1 MIGTY
6 QLFQVAVTITTY
18 IMFNILIT
26 GMNRRNKIEFATIIL
41 TEISLPLG

>member
-6 QLFQVAVTITTY
+6 QLFQVAITTY

-26 GMNRRNKIEFATIIL
+26 GMKRRNKIEFATIIL